1 MGVVHSLR
9 VQACWQFGVPFRC
22 YLPLMLLR
30 PRYAIV
36 NRIHQVLFLTNFAA
50 FLVFEGSRLERSRA
64 AGSAEAAIAA
74 DVASRT
80 SPLLNSA
87 P

>member
-1 MGVVHSLR
+1 
-9 VQACWQFGVPFRC
+9 
-22 YLPLMLLR
+22 MLLR

-36 NRIHQVLFLTNFAA
+36 NRTHRVLFLTNFAA
-50 FLVFEGSRLERSRA
+50 FLVFEGSSRLERPRA

-74 DVASRT
+74 DAASHT